1 MAIRPSHILP
11 GLLLCA
17 ALAPVHAAELGEA
30 RVLSHIGQRLSAE
43 VELTMVEDAAKPVQ
57 AQLAR
62 PDVYRGANVAMPP
75 VLSGLD
81 IAVIRQGGKQF
92 LRLASLKPVE
102 SKHLHV
108 YLELVDGGQR
118 SVRLVTLWLTP
129 DPNPAPPTAPAPPPA
144 PAPAPVLAAAA
155 PVAAAA
161 EPALEPVKPVKPAP
175 VRKPTPPKRRPA
187 PAPVHD
193 EAEQPAAEGRHAKP
207 AVLVKHGEKSPVA
220 AAKPDD
226 APAPAC
232 APAPSAAEMHACA
245 VLGAKNDALRQQL
258 GQIEGKVKVLQM
270 AAGVKP
276 AAEAVAKPKA
286 EPQAHPEAQPET
298 HPEAQPEAHPDAE
311 AEAHLDAKAEA
322 HPDGQPAAH
331 PEAKPDTRPQS
342 APRIHRKPKAPPPPE
357 EPTPWLA
364 IGGAIAAVLALIG
377 GAVLL
382 RRRTAAGKGLN
393 TSREPEVVVLPQDG
407 DAAGAPAKPTFV
419 STVKARLMAVRL
431 GKRPAQASRVEPESP
446 AEQVLTQTE

>member
-17 ALAPVHAAELGEA
+17 ALVPVHAAELGEA

-108 YLELVDGGQR
+108 YLELIDGGQR

-129 DPNPAPPTAPAPPPA
+129 DPNPAPPPA
-144 PAPAPVLAAAA
+144 PAAAPVAAPVLAAAA
-155 PVAAAA
+155 SPV
-161 EPALEPVKPVKPAP
+161 PASEPVKAVKPAP
-175 VRKPTPPKRRPA
+175 VRKPIAPKRRPV
-187 PAPVHD
+187 PAPVD
-193 EAEQPAAEGRHAKP
+193 DGAEQPAAEGTHAKP
-207 AVLVKHGEKSPVA
+207 AVLVKHDEKSPVA
-220 AAKPDD
+220 AHKPDD

-276 AAEAVAKPKA
+276 AAEAVAKSQA
-286 EPQAHPEAQPET
+286 EPQAHPEAQPEA
-298 HPEAQPEAHPDAE
+298 HPEAQPEAHPDAK
-311 AEAHLDAKAEA
+311 AQAHPDAKAAA
-322 HPDGQPAAH
+322 HPDAQPAAH

-382 RRRTAAGKGLN
+382 RRRRAAAGKGLN

-407 DAAGAPAKPTFV
+407 DAAGAPAKPTFI

-446 AEQVLTQTE
+446 AEQVLTQPE

>member
-1 MAIRPSHILP
+1 MRPSHILP

-118 SVRLVTLWLTP
+118 AVRLVTLWLTP
-129 DPNPAPPTAPAPPPA
+129 DPNPAPPPA
-144 PAPAPVLAAAA
+144 PAAAPTAAPAAAPVLAAAA
-155 PVAAAA
+155 SPV
-161 EPALEPVKPVKPAP
+161 PAPEPVKAVKPAP
-175 VRKPTPPKRRPA
+175 VRKPIAPKRRPA
-187 PAPVHD
+187 PAPVD
-193 EAEQPAAEGRHAKP
+193 ESAQQPAAHAKP
-207 AVLVKHGEKSPVA
+207 AAPLQHDEKRLA
-220 AAKPDD
+220 AAHKPDD

-232 APAPSAAEMHACA
+232 APVPSAAEMNACA
-245 VLGAKNDALRQQL
+245 VLGARNDALRQQL

-276 AAEAVAKPKA
+276 AAEAVAKPQA
-286 EPQAHPEAQPET
+286 EPQAHPEAKPET
-298 HPEAQPEAHPDAE
+298 HAEAQPEAHPDA
-311 AEAHLDAKAEA
+311 
-322 HPDGQPAAH
+322 HPDTKPEAQSDPK
-331 PEAKPDTRPQS
+331 PEAKPDTKPKS

-382 RRRTAAGKGLN
+382 RRRRAAAGKALN
-393 TSREPEVVVLPQDG
+393 MSREPEVVVLQQDG
-407 DAAGAPAKPTFV
+407 DVAGTPAKPSFM
-419 STVKARLMAVRL
+419 STVKARLIAVRL

-446 AEQVLTQTE
+446 AEQVLAQPE